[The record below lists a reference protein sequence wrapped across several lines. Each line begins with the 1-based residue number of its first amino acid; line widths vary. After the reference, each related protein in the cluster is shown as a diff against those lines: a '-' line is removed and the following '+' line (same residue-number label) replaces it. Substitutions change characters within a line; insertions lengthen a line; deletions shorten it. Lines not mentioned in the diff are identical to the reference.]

1 MNRPKRTQLLLF
13 AALLPFVISR
23 QSGAQ
28 SWEFAPYR
36 IQVWYG
42 GELLERESGL
52 NREAFEAALTMQ
64 GRVVAGATW
73 SLGFGDVPAAIEPDL
88 TSAIESVSTEL
99 VASIVDPPPEPEQ
112 GVIKQPVDK
121 VFLLGLT
128 SKKSRL
134 IWQAREF
141 DVRTRTWSDVA
152 TVQVSG
158 QSAVIRGAFQAMS
171 NAFRPVLRI
180 ESSEGR
186 EAKARIRAGGLVV
199 RPYSPARVTEGS
211 IIQPVIRNNDRE
223 GRVRENGIE
232 VVEWTLGVVGAS
244 ETNFVPIKL
253 HSAFA
258 NPLGVRSSRRKQ
270 KLALVE
276 RRRYESTMLYLKS
289 RDEEQRPMA
298 GYEIY
303 AKDPVSNTNKLL
315 GVTDWRGAV
324 MIEPQEGMPFF
335 LVLYVRNGGKLLG
348 RLPIYVGAHQEVV
361 ANVRDDNRRL
371 QAEAFI
377 DTIEGNV
384 LEMVASREL
393 AAARARNHIKEGQLD
408 QAREQV
414 AIIRSLTTPDE
425 LRQRLDREQARL
437 AQGQE
442 RPDER
447 INTKFSRTKDLIGK
461 FLPRNLPDL
470 LATEIESAGGK

>member
-99 VASIVDPPPEPEQ
+99 VASIVDPTPEPEQ

-232 VVEWTLGVVGAS
+232 VVEWTLGVVGA
-244 ETNFVPIKL
+244 
-253 HSAFA
+253 
-258 NPLGVRSSRRKQ
+258 
-270 KLALVE
+270 
-276 RRRYESTMLYLKS
+276 
-289 RDEEQRPMA
+289 
-298 GYEIY
+298 
-303 AKDPVSNTNKLL
+303 
-315 GVTDWRGAV
+315 
-324 MIEPQEGMPFF
+324 
-335 LVLYVRNGGKLLG
+335 
-348 RLPIYVGAHQEVV
+348 
-361 ANVRDDNRRL
+361 
-371 QAEAFI
+371 
-377 DTIEGNV
+377 
-384 LEMVASREL
+384 
-393 AAARARNHIKEGQLD
+393 
-408 QAREQV
+408 
-414 AIIRSLTTPDE
+414 
-425 LRQRLDREQARL
+425 
-437 AQGQE
+437 
-442 RPDER
+442 
-447 INTKFSRTKDLIGK
+447 
-461 FLPRNLPDL
+461 
-470 LATEIESAGGK
+470 